1 MAERNQFEG
10 AFISEVY
17 CVTFGCGTK
26 LSFRERIFGEKC
38 CRCSMGGQ
46 IISRGKISNMD
57 KEKVSKKVIEILKE
71 NYHTPD
77 EILQEHKL
85 YEDIGLDSIDVV
97 EFTMLCE
104 DEFKASIPHE
114 KIEEIKTVND
124 VVEAIAKLRC

>member
-26 LSFRERIFGEKC
+26 LSFRERIFGTKC
-38 CRCSMGGQ
+38 CRCSMEGQ
-46 IISRGKISNMD
+46 IISLGKISNMD
-57 KEKVSKKVIEILKE
+57 KSKVALKVIQLLSD

-97 EFTMLCE
+97 EFTILCE
-104 DEFKASIPHE
+104 NEFKTTIPDE
-114 KIEEIKTVND
+114 KIGEIKTVGD
-124 VVEAIAKLRC
+124 VIEAIAKCRC